1 MSQDEL
7 FQIMPPLSTDQ
18 EAALRASIEAR
29 GVVQPILVDQHGR
42 IIDGHH
48 RKRIA
53 DELGIDCPVELQNIA
68 SDDEGKDLA
77 VELNAARRNLNERQ
91 TRQLIIEE
99 TERKPDESA
108 RGLAERIGCSHPT
121 VLTVR
126 RQLENG
132 VPPEWIIERVVPP
145 RRDPTARPV
154 KFTALPDSP
163 EPEGIIPGAAVI
175 LDPATGKPGLI
186 EDRAMWGR
194 EFREAFTRKVGDRP
208 ADEAASHGNVSRA
221 EWAAAQQVN
230 FGVAVEYGQEILT
243 MIDGGWLDKDTPDAL
258 RRLLWD
264 LVAAVEDRVPRP
276 DDDVLD

>member
-1 MSQDEL
+1 MSQHEP
-7 FQIMPPLSTDQ
+7 FQIMPPLSEDQ
-18 EAALRASIEAR
+18 ETALRASIKAR
-29 GVVQPILVDQHGR
+29 GVVRPILVDQHGR

-53 DELGIDCPVELQNIA
+53 DELGIECPVERRDIA

-99 TERKPDESA
+99 TQRKPDESA
-108 RGLAERIGCSHPT
+108 SALARRIGCTHPT

-145 RRDPTARPV
+145 RRDPTARAV
-154 KFTALPDSP
+154 KFTGLPDSP

-186 EDRAMWGR
+186 EDRAIRGR
-194 EFREAFTRKVGDRP
+194 KFREAFTREVGDRP
-208 ADEAASHGNVSRA
+208 ADEAASHENVSRDD
-221 EWAAAQQVN
+221 WAAAQQMN
-230 FGVAVEYGQEILT
+230 FGLAVEYGQGILT
-243 MIDGGWLDKDTPDAL
+243 VIDGGWLDKATPAAL

-264 LVAAVEDRVPRP
+264 LYAAIEDGVPRP
-276 DDDVLD
+276 DDDVFD